1 MLHIHNGDS
10 TAGTAKK
17 ASIPGEHLAWR
28 EALVCGP
35 VPGGLSADAFRR
47 VRAEH
52 LASAYGVSIEKCEQ
66 ELRKQEDAL
75 SAFSAHEE
83 VVLWFEHDLFCQVQL
98 IYLLDWFAQRE
109 LGSTK
114 LSLVCISEFPGIE
127 YFRGLGQLNEAQLA
141 SLFPERQEV
150 SESQLQLGSKA
161 WQAYS
166 SPNPADLLSLMA
178 SDLSAMPFL
187 ERSFTKHLQR
197 FPSTE
202 NGLGRIGNVGLGLI
216 ARGYQRFRS
225 LFPAFVSR
233 ESEYG
238 FGDAQLYLELKQLAK
253 APAPLLTLSSTV
265 KGRSTDAAEMLL
277 STFVLTDVGRAVL
290 DGKEDFVR
298 RNGID
303 AWVGGVHLQGNESDY
318 RWEEQAHEL
327 LARL

>member
-1 MLHIHNGDS
+1 
-10 TAGTAKK
+10 
-17 ASIPGEHLAWR
+17 
-28 EALVCGP
+28 
-35 VPGGLSADAFRR
+35 VPQGLSADEFRR
-47 VRAEH
+47 VRADH

-66 ELRKQEDAL
+66 ELRAQEDAL
-75 SAFSAHEE
+75 SAFSDHEE

-98 IYLLDWFAQRE
+98 VYLLDWFAQRD
-109 LGSTK
+109 LGRTK
-114 LSLVCISEFPGIE
+114 LSLVCVGEFPGIE
-127 YFRGLGQLNEAQLA
+127 YFRGLGQLNETELA
-141 SLFPERQEV
+141 SLFPKRTEV
-150 SESQLQLGSKA
+150 SPSQLELGGKA

-166 SPNPADLLSLMA
+166 SPNPADLLSLLS

-187 ERSFTKHLQR
+187 ERAFIKHLQR

-216 ARGYQRFRS
+216 AQGHQRFRS

-253 APAPLLTLSSTV
+253 AASPLVTFSSSV
-265 KGRSTDAAEMLL
+265 KGATTDAAEILL
-277 STFVLTDVGRAVL
+277 STFVLTDVGKAVL
-290 DGKEDFVR
+290 DGEEDFVR

-303 AWVGGVHLQGNESDY
+303 SWLGGVHLKGKESDY
-318 RWEEQAHEL
+318 RWEEDAQEL